1 MRVFLLLLMLL
12 PALASSPVRTV
23 EIKVYPPDGGMAFCR
38 YEADGKVHGG
48 HASSPPV
55 RVYEEDGKLDPAI
68 VERIWTLAGEVQSQ
82 GNSSN
87 SIVITLADGTTRVAS
102 WGWKEQPSDPKLREL
117 AELLMEHHV
126 GGW

>member
-1 MRVFLLLLMLL
+1 MACSESIGARLL
-12 PALASSPVRTV
+12 AV
-23 EIKVYPPDGGMAFCR
+23 IKAGAHGRDQDLSAGWWDAFCR
-38 YEADGKVHGG
+38 YEADGKMHGG
-48 HASSPPV
+48 HAGPPPV